1 MTSDSGSRPL
11 GRPPARP
18 AAPKNASP
26 GLGMER
32 QTEIYASALTGAR
45 ISIPTSLG
53 ALEQKA
59 KEMLEPAAY
68 DYVAGGAGAER
79 TTAANL
85 AAFDRWEIVP
95 RMLCDVS
102 ERDLTTELLGERLAA
117 PLLLAPVG
125 VQGIVHA
132 EAEVASGRA
141 AASLGVP
148 FTLSTLSSRSIEEV
162 AQAMGTGRRWFQ
174 LYWGKDPEL
183 TASMVARAEK
193 AGYSALVVTLDTQI
207 LGWRPRDLDRQ
218 YLPFLLGKGLANY
231 FSDPVFRARLEKPP
245 ETDPVAAIQL
255 WGRLFSNNALT
266 WNDLAWLREQTRM
279 PILLKGILHPDDAR
293 CAIDAGAEGVIVSN
307 HGGRQVDGSIGALD
321 ALPGVVEAIG
331 GKLPVLFDS
340 GIRGGADGVKAL
352 ALGAR
357 AVLLG
362 RPYIWGLGV
371 AGEAGVRDVLLNFL
385 SDFDITMGLSGV
397 RACRDLDGSLLRR
410 ASIARVNT
418 ASERM
423 S

>member
-1 MTSDSGSRPL
+1 
-11 GRPPARP
+11 
-18 AAPKNASP
+18 
-26 GLGMER
+26 MER
-32 QTEIYASALTGAR
+32 QTEIYAGALTGSR
-45 ISIPTSLG
+45 MSIPTSL
-53 ALEQKA
+53 ASLERKA

-79 TTAANL
+79 TMAANL
-85 AAFDRWEIVP
+85 AAFDQWEIVP

-132 EAEVASGRA
+132 DAEVASGRA

-162 AQAMGTGRRWFQ
+162 AQAMGTERRWFQ

-193 AGYSALVVTLDTQI
+193 AGYTALVVTLDTQI

-293 CAIDAGAEGVIVSN
+293 CAIDAGAAGVIVSS

-321 ALPGVVEAIG
+321 ALPGVVEVIRG
-331 GKLPVLFDS
+331 RLPVLFDS
-340 GIRGGADGVKAL
+340 GIRGGADALKAL

-385 SDFDITMGLSGV
+385 ADFDITMGLSGV
-397 RACRDLDGSLLRR
+397 RACRDLDSSLLRR
-410 ASIARVNT
+410 ASVARVST

>member
-1 MTSDSGSRPL
+1 MSDSGSRL
-11 GRPPARP
+11 GGAAPARP

-26 GLGMER
+26 SLGMER
-32 QTEIYASALTGAR
+32 QTEIYAGALTGSR
-45 ISIPTSLG
+45 MSIPTSLA

-59 KEMLEPAAY
+59 KEILEPAAY

-79 TTAANL
+79 TMAANL

-102 ERDLTTELLGERLAA
+102 ERDLTAEVLDAQLPA
-117 PLLLAPVG
+117 PVLLAPVG

-132 EAEVASGRA
+132 DAEAASGRA

-148 FTLSTLSSRSIEEV
+148 FTLSTLSSRSIEDV
-162 AQAMGTGRRWFQ
+162 AQAMGEGRRWFQ

-183 TASMVARAEK
+183 TASMVTRAEK
-193 AGYSALVVTLDTQI
+193 AGYSALVVTLDTPI

-231 FSDPVFRARLEKPP
+231 FSDPVFRARLERPP
-245 ETDPVAAIQL
+245 ESDPLAAIQL

-266 WNDLAWLREQTRM
+266 WNGLAWLREQTRL

-293 CAIDAGAEGVIVSN
+293 CAMDAGVAGVIVSN

-321 ALPGVVEAIG
+321 ALPGVVELIRG
-331 GKLPVLFDS
+331 RLPVLFDS
-340 GIRGGADGVKAL
+340 GIRAGADAVKAL
-352 ALGAR
+352 SLGAKT
-357 AVLLG
+357 VLLG
-362 RPYIWGLGV
+362 RPYIWSLGV

-385 SDFDITMGLSGV
+385 ADLDITMGLSGC
-397 RACRDLDGSLLRR
+397 RACRDLDGSILK
-410 ASIARVNT
+410 RV
-418 ASERM
+418 
-423 S
+423 

>member
-1 MTSDSGSRPL
+1 
-11 GRPPARP
+11 
-18 AAPKNASP
+18 
-26 GLGMER
+26 MER
-32 QTEIYASALTGAR
+32 QTEIYGGALTGAR
-45 ISIPTSLG
+45 LSIPASLA

-59 KEMLEPAAY
+59 KEILEPAAY

-79 TTAANL
+79 TMAANL
-85 AAFDRWEIVP
+85 AAFERWQIVP

-102 ERDLTTELLGERLAA
+102 ERDLTTEVLGAHLPA
-117 PLLLAPVG
+117 PVLLAPVG

-132 EAEVASGRA
+132 DAEVASAKA

-148 FTLSTLSSRSIEEV
+148 FTLSTLASRSIEEV
-162 AQAMGTGRRWFQ
+162 AQAMGEGRRWFQ

-183 TASMVARAEK
+183 TASMLARAEK
-193 AGYSALVVTLDTQI
+193 AKYSALVVTLDTQI

-245 ETDPVAAIQL
+245 ESDPLAAIQL

-266 WNDLAWLREQTRM
+266 WNDLAWLREQTRL

-293 CAIDAGAEGVIVSN
+293 CAIDAGVAGVIVSN

-321 ALPGVVEAIG
+321 ALPGVVEAIR

-340 GIRGGADGVKAL
+340 GIRNGADAVKAL
-352 ALGAR
+352 ALGAK

-362 RPYIWGLGV
+362 RPYIWGLGA

-385 SDFDITMGLSGV
+385 SDLDITMGLGGC
-397 RACRDLDGSLLRR
+397 RACRDLDASLLRR
-410 ASIARVNT
+410 A
-418 ASERM
+418 
-423 S
+423 